1 MSLFYFLIL
10 NFSEIYLFLFEFLI
24 IFFSFK
30 FIFEVKKELEAWSSQ
45 PPKHMLIF
53 PLLRFS
59 PPPLWLQRL
68 PCQPLTPFSKISP
81 KLPYPTIHSSPFS
94 SPLRILPAK
103 FSGYPR
109 KFPNSL
115 LSSYL
120 ASASAGEDEFEV
132 ELDRLL
138 ALLPEEMRRRV
149 SEHAELHQLIEVVMD
164 LGRKPLARFPSGD
177 FVLSDCPITVQ
188 DIEFATSQVS
198 LFFYFL
204 FFILPSTCLIKRSR
218 L

>member
-1 MSLFYFLIL
+1 M
-10 NFSEIYLFLFEFLI
+10 

-30 FIFEVKKELEAWSSQ
+30 FIFEVKKELEDWSSQ

-59 PPPLWLQRL
+59 PPPLRLQRL
-68 PCQPLTPFSKISP
+68 PCQPLTPFSKFSP

-138 ALLPEEMRRRV
+138 SLLPEEMRRRV
-149 SEHAELHQLIEVVMD
+149 SEHPELHQLIEVVMD
-164 LGRKPLARFPSGD
+164 LGRNPLARFPSGD
-177 FVLSDCPITVQ
+177 FVLSDCPISVQ